1 MKEMENK
8 SYNYVHTYLNSVRT
22 MIHVYRFIFSI
33 SSSFPFNTKFTIVF
47 TDTHDWITVHINEF
61 RS

>member
-8 SYNYVHTYLNSVRT
+8 SYNYVHTYLNSVST
-22 MIHVYRFIFSI
+22 LLHVYCQVFFC
-33 SSSFPFNTKFTIVF
+33 FVFNTMFTIVF
-47 TDTHDWITVHINEF
+47 TDTHDWITVDINEF

>member
-8 SYNYVHTYLNSVRT
+8 SYNYVHTYLNSVNIL
-22 MIHVYRFIFSI
+22 IHIYRFF
-33 SSSFPFNTKFTIVF
+33 FFFFNTMFTIVF
-47 TDTHDWITVHINEF
+47 TDTHDWITVDINEF